1 MSLGCPESRNARRA
15 TGLLMMKEGMLHRV
29 QEVLIAVCAEPGHS
43 LGICWTAKGKPILVS
58 YAARDPTRVFLGET
72 MCLPCE
78 PGRVADVR
86 GACQPCGNGTAW
98 TTSRVQ
104 QLSSG
109 NRWVVVEGADSY
121 SFCRCAQDFFLH
133 DAGCYPC
140 SEGTNCPGSNELEL
154 LPGFFSSTENPGS
167 VFRCYGD
174 ESRCPGGPPG
184 SCASGRDNRS
194 LACGACLE
202 GLRAAGAS
210 CEQCGDGDYILSVLT
225 GLVILLGTGCLHF
238 MLLRQDKEH
247 YIKAQTQAGLLNA
260 SVFAS
265 QLVVC
270 LQLLA

>member
-1 MSLGCPESRNARRA
+1 MQVLQPRYLSKLVWDFILCPARAWQSNKFDWCCRLRNLHSRNVRRPA
-15 TGLLMMKEGMLHRV
+15 GHVGMPAMWERNCLDH
-29 QEVLIAVCAEPGHS
+29 EPR
-43 LGICWTAKGKPILVS
+43 TA
-58 YAARDPTRVFLGET
+58 
-72 MCLPCE
+72 
-78 PGRVADVR
+78 
-86 GACQPCGNGTAW
+86 
-98 TTSRVQ
+98 Q
-104 QLSSG
+104 QRKQVG
-109 NRWVVVEGADSY
+109 G
-121 SFCRCAQDFFLH
+121 
-133 DAGCYPC
+133 GGPC
-140 SEGTNCPGSNELEL
+140 SEGTNCPGSNQLEL

-174 ESRCPGGPPG
+174 ESRCSGGPPG
-184 SCASGRDNRS
+184 SCVSGRDNRS

-210 CEQCGDGDYILSVLT
+210 CEECGDGDYILSVLT

-247 YIKAQTQAGLLNA
+247 YIQTQTQAGLLNA